1 MEDVK
6 FAVKGDH
13 NFISKG
19 LEDIKDV
26 VVQKLT
32 NKNEAL
38 LRLV

>member
-26 VVQKLT
+26 VV
-32 NKNEAL
+32 
-38 LRLV
+38 